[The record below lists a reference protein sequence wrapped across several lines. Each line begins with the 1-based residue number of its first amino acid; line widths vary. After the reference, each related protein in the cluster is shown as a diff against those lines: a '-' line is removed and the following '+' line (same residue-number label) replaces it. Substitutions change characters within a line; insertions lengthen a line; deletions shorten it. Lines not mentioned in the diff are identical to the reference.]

1 MSGLVDRLNGL
12 RELATD
18 RRKALGP
25 NDPLSTK
32 LGALAEKAEALRR
45 EVVATKEGGAIT
57 GEERIREHLD
67 YVYNGLLSDEGRPSE
82 YQKARVA
89 TLERELDGVGA
100 QTNALMASDLP
111 PINDAL
117 RALGLQPV
125 TAQVADEIGARWA
138 AVQEYLRAGEAAA
151 VTTRRERD

>member
-1 MSGLVDRLNGL
+1 
-12 RELATD
+12 
-18 RRKALGP
+18 
-25 NDPLSTK
+25 
-32 LGALAEKAEALRR
+32 
-45 EVVATKEGGAIT
+45 
-57 GEERIREHLD
+57 
-67 YVYNGLLSDEGRPSE
+67 
-82 YQKARVA
+82 VA